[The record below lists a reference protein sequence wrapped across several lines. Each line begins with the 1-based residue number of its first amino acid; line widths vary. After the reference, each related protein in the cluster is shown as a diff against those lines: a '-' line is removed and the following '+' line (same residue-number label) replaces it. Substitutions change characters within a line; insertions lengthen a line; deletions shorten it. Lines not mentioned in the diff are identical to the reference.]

1 MKESDAGFLRRE
13 GLALDCAGCSRLL
26 LYYKEGITGAGE
38 PSSRSSNF
46 RYFFLAAF
54 FFLAFFFAAMLISLR
69 VMVVGFSCKQLL
81 FLHSQYA
88 DHVAAV
94 TPVSFPKPDFNA
106 WCANSKLT
114 PKKNAT
120 FL

>member
-54 FFLAFFFAAMLISLR
+54 FFLAFFFAAIIHLLTS
-69 VMVVGFSCKQLL
+69 GF
-81 FLHSQYA
+81 
-88 DHVAAV
+88 D
-94 TPVSFPKPDFNA
+94 
-106 WCANSKLT
+106 
-114 PKKNAT
+114 
-120 FL
+120 

>member
-38 PSSRSSNF
+38 PSSRSKLQ

-54 FFLAFFFAAMLISLR
+54 FVVFLAGAFFAAAFF
-69 VMVVGFSCKQLL
+69 VGAS
-81 FLHSQYA
+81 S
-88 DHVAAV
+88 AASGV
-94 TPVSFPKPDFNA
+94 DTA
-106 WCANSKLT
+106 LG
-114 PKKNAT
+114 
-120 FL
+120 